1 MDLHLSDDDAGLL
14 QELLSSAFRDLRFE
28 IAATDNHEFK
38 EGLKEREAALKA
50 ILDQVGGVLP
60 AG

>member
-1 MDLHLSDDDAGLL
+1 MDLHLSDEDVSLL

-28 IAATDNHEFK
+28 ISDTDNHQYK
-38 EGLKEREAALKA
+38 QSLKEREAAIKA
-50 ILDQVGGVLP
+50 LLDQVGGVLP